1 MDDIALLFEN
11 NVLGAALLAWLV
23 AQVLKAAI
31 TSVEN
36 GRLVLSRLTGSGGMP
51 SSHSAFVVSLAFGV
65 GFRVGFDSAVFALA
79 AVFALV
85 VMYDAA
91 GVRRETGIQAK
102 LLNQIV
108 TDLIGQGTLPQQ
120 GQIKELL
127 GHTPVEVLAGAII
140 GAFVA
145 AVRVP

>member
-1 MDDIALLFEN
+1 MDDIARMFEN
-11 NVLGAALLAWLV
+11 QVLDAALLAWV
-23 AQVLKAAI
+23 IAQALKLI
-31 TSVEN
+31 ISSVSS
-36 GRLVLSRLTGSGGMP
+36 RKLVLARLIESGGMP
-51 SSHSAFVVSLAFGV
+51 SSHAAFVVALSFGV

-85 VMYDAA
+85 VMYDAT

-102 LLNQIV
+102 LLNRIV
-108 TDLIGQGTLPQQ
+108 TDLIEEGRLPQQ
-120 GQIKELL
+120 DQVRELL

-145 AVRVP
+145 TVRV